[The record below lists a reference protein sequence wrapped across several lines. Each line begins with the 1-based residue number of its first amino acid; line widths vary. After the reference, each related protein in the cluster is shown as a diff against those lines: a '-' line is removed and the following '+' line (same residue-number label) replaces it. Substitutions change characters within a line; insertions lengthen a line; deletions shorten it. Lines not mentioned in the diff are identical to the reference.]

1 GTITNESIGESIG
14 DIKVG
19 DSFSIWEDA
28 EIKLNQYAKF
38 AGFSLRRKRVEAD
51 KDGVVWCRT
60 FECSFSGK
68 PVSNQTI
75 QDESI
80 GVVTQFQQNN
90 NEEILIADLHIFNQ
104 LRIPDTFTTNIKQCL
119 QRKVKYAYGFG
130 KMKKALNLALDLGC
144 EDEIINM
151 INRFID
157 QKKKP
162 INDTNNENE
171 NVQILDPVVQKRRGH
186 PPNKRIKSATKSN
199 SYHVNTKNSAINPSD
214 PNLYVSEIRNQQASS
229 TSSRIPFN
237 AIDTNTDDQR
247 YERKVYICKIC
258 KQKGHNART
267 CSKQHQ

>member
-1 GTITNESIGESIG
+1 MMNS
-14 DIKVG
+14 KV
-19 DSFSIWEDA
+19 
-28 EIKLNQYAKF
+28 AKF
-38 AGFSLRRKRVEAD
+38 NIGLIFKRWYMENMQD
-51 KDGVVWCRT
+51 QCI
-60 FECSFSGK
+60 
-68 PVSNQTI
+68 QTI

-80 GVVTQFQQNN
+80 RVVTQFQQNN
-90 NEEILIADLHIFNQ
+90 NEEISIADLHIFNQ